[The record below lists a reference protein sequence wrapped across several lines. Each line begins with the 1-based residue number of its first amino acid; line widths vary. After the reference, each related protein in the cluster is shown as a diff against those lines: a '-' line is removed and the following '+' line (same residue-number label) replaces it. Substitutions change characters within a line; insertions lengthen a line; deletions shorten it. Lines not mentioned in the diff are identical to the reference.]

1 MDPLPAEFESLIKSF
16 NEKMS
21 GLFAAFLQQMSVGQ
35 SLQGDVFALTGRQ
48 DCHVDLMA
56 GDIVK
61 PLNKDISFDQSL
73 MPVFGY
79 PRADHRG
86 NKASIYSQNLAI
98 GKEEYLDYFL
108 ETKIVTNE
116 MTLSQA
122 FIVDTNLCSLNYR

>member
-1 MDPLPAEFESLIKSF
+1 
-16 NEKMS
+16 
-21 GLFAAFLQQMSVGQ
+21 
-35 SLQGDVFALTGRQ
+35 
-48 DCHVDLMA
+48 
-56 GDIVK
+56 
-61 PLNKDISFDQSL
+61 L